1 MTRKVILILVA
12 SLVTAVLIGWA
23 IVKLPRRATRV
34 PPPAPAAA
42 PAPLTPVIDG
52 RKIKARLFFVSEDG
66 SRLTSVE
73 HEVPYAERTEM
84 QARRILE
91 AQFAPAAPPLV
102 SAIPQGT
109 TVRAVF
115 LTPDG
120 TAFVDVSG
128 LATIGQARRIK
139 HHPPRGA
146 FRGEHQWCRGGPELH
161 VRAPERGASRREA
174 AERRRQ
180 SPRSSGAIRRSAASY
195 GARTACARN

>member
-128 LATIGQARRIK
+128 ELASKHPGGSLNELLTVYTIVEALTTNLPAVTAVQLLVDGKELDTLAGHLDMK
-139 HHPPRGA
+139 HPLPRGD
-146 FRGEHQWCRGGPELH
+146 EWVVESP
-161 VRAPERGASRREA
+161 A
-174 AERRRQ
+174 ATR
-180 SPRSSGAIRRSAASY
+180 
-195 GARTACARN
+195 